1 MSSVLP
7 FSDETPYGLEPRLS
21 DVLNDPLIHAV
32 MARDGVTEA
41 ELRSVICRAQR
52 SLKIQAQR

>member
-1 MSSVLP
+1 MPSELL
-7 FSDETPYGLEPRLS
+7 FSDQIPCGLEPRLS

-32 MARDGVTEA
+32 MARDGVTDA